1 MLPVLR
7 IFRLPTPKFDHP
19 ETGLYIYLQM
29 RKRRSAPLKQ
39 SLGSSMGLTYFKRFR
54 MEIDLVGGNF
64 TARLPRGYRLV
75 AWDESLIETHAD
87 VKFASFRS
95 EIDSNVFPCLGDLVG
110 CHRLMH
116 EISQKEGF
124 LPAATWLVV
133 RDVPGKSTPDACGT
147 IQGIRDHAG
156 FGAVQNLGVAPD
168 HRGQGLGRAL
178 MLRALKGFQ
187 QSGLERAFLEVTAQ
201 NDSAIRLYQSIGF
214 VKARTVYKAVEV
226 AYS

>member
-1 MLPVLR
+1 
-7 IFRLPTPKFDHP
+7 
-19 ETGLYIYLQM
+19 M

-54 MEIDLVGGNF
+54 MEIDLVGGDF
-64 TARLPRGYRLV
+64 AARLPRGYRLV

-116 EISQKEGF
+116 EISQKDGF
-124 LPAATWLVV
+124 LPSATWLVV
-133 RDVPGKSTPDACGT
+133 RDVPGKPTPDACGT
-147 IQGIRDHAG
+147 IQGIRDNVG
-156 FGAVQNLGVAPD
+156 FGAVQNLGVAPE
-168 HRGQGLGRAL
+168 HRGLGLGRAL
-178 MLRALKGFQ
+178 MLRSLKGFQ
-187 QSGLERAFLEVTAQ
+187 QSGLSRAFLEVTAQ